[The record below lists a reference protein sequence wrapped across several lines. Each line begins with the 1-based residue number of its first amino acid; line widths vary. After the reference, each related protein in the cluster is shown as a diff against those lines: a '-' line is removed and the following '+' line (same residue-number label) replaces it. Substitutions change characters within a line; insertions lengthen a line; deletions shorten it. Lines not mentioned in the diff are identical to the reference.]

1 MKLRTILAL
10 AAAAAASAFALKA
23 ARDRRAAEEDVTL
36 ELSPEHVASYDPET
50 DTVTPAPTAP
60 DETPEAEEVD
70 PLAMAKAVDFAG
82 KGSEE
87 VPTTGDEGDTIDPM
101 KLAQSVDF
109 SGDWEDIDCKG

>member
-23 ARDRRAAEEDVTL
+23 VRDRRAAEEDVTL

-50 DTVTPAPTAP
+50 DTVTPAPTAEEE
-60 DETPEAEEVD
+60 ETAD
-70 PLAMAKAVDFAG
+70 PFAMAQSVDFADD
-82 KGSEE
+82 GSEE
-87 VPTTGDEGDTIDPM
+87 APQSDAADAGDEVDPM

>member
-10 AAAAAASAFALKA
+10 AAAAAASAFAVKA
-23 ARDRRAAEEDVTL
+23 VRERRAAEEDVTL

-50 DTVTPAPTAP
+50 DTVTPAT
-60 DETPEAEEVD
+60 DEAQEEEEVD

-87 VPTTGDEGDTIDPM
+87 APQADDAGEGDEVDPM

-109 SGDWEDIDCKG
+109 SGDWEDIGCKG

>member
-23 ARDRRAAEEDVTL
+23 ARDRRTAEEEDVTL

-50 DTVTPAPTAP
+50 DTVIPAP
-60 DETPEAEEVD
+60 DEAQEAEDVD

-87 VPTTGDEGDTIDPM
+87 MPKTDDAGEEAPIDPM